1 PPDALRMS
9 PQSPSSAG
17 PERDAG
23 GLPEKSRKTTNLLI
37 RRRPGRSSGPAPEPN
52 QHRLN
57 WGTVCGRPPCS
68 PYSELGLVLPSKT
81 PARRESVETSAFA
94 ATAKRK
100 LA

>member
-1 PPDALRMS
+1 M
-9 PQSPSSAG
+9 
-17 PERDAG
+17 
-23 GLPEKSRKTTNLLI
+23 LI
-37 RRRPGRSSGPAPEPN
+37 RRRPGSKSSSDLAPEPN

-57 WGTVCGRPPCS
+57 WGTVCGSPPCS

-81 PARRESVETSAFA
+81 PARREGVYTFAFA